1 MIEGVQALIFD
12 VDGTLSETEEAH
24 RLSFNAAFAEA
35 GLDWI
40 WPRDLYRELLKVTG
54 GKERIT
60 HFMQT
65 RGLEP
70 APAFVAGLHARK
82 TEIYIE
88 RVAAGEVALR
98 QGIEAVILEAR
109 RREVPLAIATTT
121 SRPNVDALI
130 AGTLG
135 EAAVAWFDPMV
146 CGDMVAAKKPA
157 PDVYLAVLA
166 GLGVP
171 VERCLALEDSGN
183 GVRSARAA
191 GLRVL
196 AIPSLYSAAD
206 DFSEATEVV
215 ADPAEIMRVLAWGES
230 P

>member
-1 MIEGVQALIFD
+1 MIEGVGALIFD

-24 RLSFNAAFAEA
+24 RLSFNTAFAEA
-35 GLDWI
+35 GLDWV

-60 HFMQT
+60 HYM
-65 RGLEP
+65 RMLGLNP

-98 QGIEAVILEAR
+98 QGIEALILEAR
-109 RREVPLAIATTT
+109 RRGLPLAIATTT

-135 EAAVAWFDPMV
+135 DDALAWFHPMA

-157 PDVYLAVLA
+157 PDVYLAALA
-166 GLGVP
+166 GIGVP
-171 VERCLALEDSGN
+171 ADRCLALEDSWN
-183 GVRSARAA
+183 GVRSARSA

-196 AIPSLYSAAD
+196 AIPSLYSAGD
-206 DFSEATEVV
+206 DFSEATEV
-215 ADPAEIMRVLAWGES
+215 APDAASIMGVLGWVE
-230 P
+230 